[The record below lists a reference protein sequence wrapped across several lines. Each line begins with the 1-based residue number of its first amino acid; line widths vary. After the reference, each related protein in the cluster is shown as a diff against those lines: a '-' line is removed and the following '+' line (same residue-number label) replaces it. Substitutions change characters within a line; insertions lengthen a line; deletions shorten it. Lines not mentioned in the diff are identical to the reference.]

1 MHLMAAEGASGS
13 GSQSL
18 LVQEMC
24 EDTVA
29 QKALIG
35 TATASRGPKVEA
47 SPHPIFVGTTW
58 QALLC
63 TLSDKIGQAKSCPSF
78 WLIGNK

>member
-24 EDTVA
+24 E
-29 QKALIG
+29 KAL
-35 TATASRGPKVEA
+35 EA
-47 SPHPIFVGTTW
+47 QEHGKTKD
-58 QALLC
+58 
-63 TLSDKIGQAKSCPSF
+63 TLKSARKSCSAIF
-78 WLIGNK
+78 AHS